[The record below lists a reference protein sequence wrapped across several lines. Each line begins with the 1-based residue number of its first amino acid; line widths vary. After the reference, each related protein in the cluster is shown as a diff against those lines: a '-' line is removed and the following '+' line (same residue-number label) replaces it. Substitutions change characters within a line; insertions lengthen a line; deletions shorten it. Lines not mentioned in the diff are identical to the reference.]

1 MNLQTVSN
9 ITIRYSVVGNIGER
23 VAGAAL
29 DTLGSVSFADKR
41 AGISVCGYAW
51 PKDKCKDIFINNN
64 IVGGVPY
71 AGFVTMA

>member
-1 MNLQTVSN
+1 
-9 ITIRYSVVGNIGER
+9 
-23 VAGAAL
+23 
-29 DTLGSVSFADKR
+29 LGSVSFADKR

-64 IVGGVPY
+64 IVGGAPY